1 MKNHKLCYI
10 VEEPSKTKKQ
20 ELKDNQTSGKYR
32 FLCGVSFTLFSVT
45 FTTYI
50 FLQITQISVV
60 LLLQS
65 LPEQFL
71 HFLGVGAHSATAAL
85 LSVCSLLF
93 GVLPVSFSLTLCM
106 NILQF
111 MLELQTCL

>member
-1 MKNHKLCYI
+1 M
-10 VEEPSKTKKQ
+10 
-20 ELKDNQTSGKYR
+20 
-32 FLCGVSFTLFSVT
+32 
-45 FTTYI
+45 
-50 FLQITQISVV
+50 QITQISVV

-93 GVLPVSFSLTLCM
+93 GVPPHQFFDNSLYEHSAVYAGIANVLVNDPAICESMSITL
-106 NILQF
+106 
-111 MLELQTCL
+111 